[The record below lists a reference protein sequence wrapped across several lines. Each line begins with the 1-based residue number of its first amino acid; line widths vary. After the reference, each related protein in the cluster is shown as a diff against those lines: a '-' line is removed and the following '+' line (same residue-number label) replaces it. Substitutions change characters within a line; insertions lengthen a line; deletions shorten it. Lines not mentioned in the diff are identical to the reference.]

1 MAMHFSTCRQDPARA
16 RAARH
21 VVILTALAAFR
32 LTFASAAERRLR
44 CAELMG
50 VPVGDLDEAGRYQAL
65 PRALLSL
72 MQDIGIPNGLTA
84 ATPSAVFPR

>member
-1 MAMHFSTCRQDPARA
+1 
-16 RAARH
+16 
-21 VVILTALAAFR
+21 
-32 LTFASAAERRLR
+32 
-44 CAELMG
+44 MG

-84 ATPSAVFPR
+84 VGYTERRVPSVIAGSGGRGCSRARRARSAPPTST